1 MKAILADD
9 ELTLL
14 EHLKQAL
21 TELWPELEIVGTA
34 SNGKSAVELIMQHK
48 PDIAFLDIRMPSLTG
63 LEVATQVA
71 DRCSLIFVTAYDN
84 YAIEAFEAN
93 AVDYL
98 LKPFSRERLQKT
110 VDRLQQKQL
119 PGAQPFTS
127 PKEIIDLLTN
137 LQHNKRNDSQTMHW
151 FRSSLGDD
159 TFLIHVNDV
168 LYLESDTKYTNVVSK
183 EGSFPIRM
191 SLTELEEK
199 LDKEKF
205 QRIHRNAIVN
215 LHAIDRVKRL
225 IDGRY
230 TVHIKDH
237 DKELTVSRSYAAN
250 FKQM

>member
-14 EHLKQAL
+14 EHLRQAL
-21 TELWPELEIVGTA
+21 TELWPELEIVATA
-34 SNGKSAVELIMQHK
+34 SNGKSAVDLIMQHK

-63 LEVATQVA
+63 LEVAARVA
-71 DRCSLIFVTAYDN
+71 DRCAFIFVTAYDN

-98 LKPFSRERLQKT
+98 LKPYSRERLQKT
-110 VDRLQQKQL
+110 VERLKQKQL
-119 PGAQPFTS
+119 PDAQSFAS
-127 PKEIIDLLTN
+127 PTEIIELLSN
-137 LQHNKRNDSQTMHW
+137 LQRNKSSGNPSMHW
-151 FRSSLGDD
+151 IRSSLGED

-183 EGSFPIRM
+183 EGSFPIRL
-191 SLTELEEK
+191 SLSELEQK

-215 LHAIDRVKRL
+215 LHAIDRIKRL

-230 TVHIKDH
+230 TVYIKDH